1 MVTTIEKKSPHVLR
15 HTFAT
20 HMLNHGADLN
30 SIKELLG
37 HANLSATQIYTH
49 NTFEKLKKYIQTGS
63 SKSLNIN
70 QKTGGTTM
78 NIQIHSV
85 RFDADKKLIDF
96 VHQKLDKLTQFGED
110 IVNAEVYLRL
120 DKDQER
126 ENKISEIKL
135 ELPGRTLFAKK
146 QSKTFEEATDE
157 AIDALKK
164 QITKHKQKKRGM

>member
-1 MVTTIEKKSPHVLR
+1 
-15 HTFAT
+15 
-20 HMLNHGADLN
+20 
-30 SIKELLG
+30 
-37 HANLSATQIYTH
+37 
-49 NTFEKLKKYIQTGS
+49 
-63 SKSLNIN
+63 
-70 QKTGGTTM
+70 M

-96 VHQKLDKLTQFGED
+96 VHQKLDKLTQFAED

-135 ELPGRTLFAKK
+135 ELPGGPLFAKK

-164 QITKHKQKKRGM
+164 QITKHKEKKRGVWKIR

>member
-1 MVTTIEKKSPHVLR
+1 
-15 HTFAT
+15 
-20 HMLNHGADLN
+20 
-30 SIKELLG
+30 
-37 HANLSATQIYTH
+37 
-49 NTFEKLKKYIQTGS
+49 
-63 SKSLNIN
+63 
-70 QKTGGTTM
+70 M

-96 VHQKLDKLTQFGED
+96 VHQKLEKLTQYGED

-120 DKDQER
+120 DKDHER

-135 ELPGRTLFAKK
+135 DLSGKPLFAKR

-164 QITKHKQKKRGM
+164 QITKHKQKKRGV